1 MIHDTVSYEYYG
13 TRVPGMI
20 SHTVALLHYWE
31 KEKKENTPRRMTVRH
46 TSYFELVEK
55 AGRGIML
62 WRRRRCF
69 FLGLTESAVLF
80 FLRRL
85 DVVLEVAEVLSRV
98 LPAALVRTGFNLL
111 DGICVPNA
119 RFVPLILRRFLT
131 LFFFP
136 LPDPPPL
143 DPPAPSV
150 AVAVEPHGPP
160 SGSTSTT
167 GEQRTRISHLSA
179 AEWSGHPLVCS
190 SVDDM

>member
-1 MIHDTVSYEYYG
+1 
-13 TRVPGMI
+13 
-20 SHTVALLHYWE
+20 
-31 KEKKENTPRRMTVRH
+31 MTVRH

-131 LFFFP
+131 LFFSSC
-136 LPDPPPL
+136 L
-143 DPPAPSV
+143 AS
-150 AVAVEPHGPP
+150 
-160 SGSTSTT
+160 SS
-167 GEQRTRISHLSA
+167 LSA
-179 AEWSGHPLVCS
+179 AIVTTISLFSVCRVSTICS
-190 SVDDM
+190 SSAMRCAAALRLSFSSHMPLSSDFLYDVRYPVQYDTVYCTVRTYV